1 MTMSGFPP
9 AMMDRWSLSNWQNA
23 PHNRW
28 SFSHLREVVP
38 TARVGRGSGPARPL
52 PVGRG
57 FDPGQLVW
65 RLDGR
70 SATVTEILD
79 DTFTDGFLVLQDGH
93 VVTEQYPVNPHTGGA
108 LSAESPHVL
117 MSVSK
122 SFVGCVIGILADQGV
137 LEVDTAVDYYVP
149 ELAHSGYRGA
159 TVRDVLDMRSGIT
172 FSESYLDEHA
182 EVRLLEQV
190 IGWAPRTD
198 QELPTSMYEYLATL
212 RADRPHGR
220 EFEYRSCETDILGW
234 VAERASGI
242 RMPDLLASLI
252 WSRIGAEQ
260 DMDASVDAA
269 GAVFH
274 DGGLAATLR
283 DLGRFGQLL
292 LDGGVNGAGEQVI
305 PTWWIA
311 DSYAGGPDTRDKF
324 ALSGNASW
332 LPAGGYRNQFWLPG
346 NREVLL
352 CLGIHGQLIW
362 VEPARRLVV
371 VKLSSW
377 PLPQDVSRL
386 LDTFAAIDMI
396 GFQLTL
402 G

>member
-1 MTMSGFPP
+1 MTMIGFPP
-9 AMMDRWSLSNWQNA
+9 AVQDRWSLTNWQSA

-38 TARVGRGSGPARPL
+38 TARVGRGSAPARLL

-57 FDPGQLVW
+57 FDPAQLVW

-79 DTFTDGFLVLQDGH
+79 DTFTDGFMVLQDGL
-93 VVTEQYPVNPHTGGA
+93 VVTEQYPANPVSGTG
-108 LSAESPHVL
+108 LSPESTHML

-137 LEVDTAVDYYVP
+137 LEVDTVVDYYVP

-172 FSESYLDEHA
+172 FSEEYLDESA

-190 IGWAPRTD
+190 IGWAPRSD
-198 QELPTSMYEYLATL
+198 PELPTSMYEYLTTL
-212 RADRPHGR
+212 RAARPHGR
-220 EFEYRSCETDILGW
+220 AFEYRSCETDILGW
-234 VAERASGI
+234 VAERASGV
-242 RMPDLLASLI
+242 RMPDLLSSLI

-260 DMDASVDAA
+260 DMDAAVDPA

-292 LDGGVNGAGEQVI
+292 LDRGVNGVGEQVI
-305 PTWWIA
+305 PAWWIA
-311 DSYAGGPDTRDKF
+311 DSYAAGPDSRDKF
-324 ALSGNASW
+324 ASSGNASW

-396 GFQLTL
+396 GFQLSL

>member
-1 MTMSGFPP
+1 MTMIGFPP
-9 AMMDRWSLSNWQNA
+9 SLADRWSLTNWQNA
-23 PHNRW
+23 PYNRW
-28 SFSHLREVVP
+28 SFQHLREVVP
-38 TARVGRGSGPARPL
+38 TARVGRGAAAASPL
-52 PVGRG
+52 TPGSG
-57 FDPGQLVW
+57 FDAEQVVW

-70 SATVTEILD
+70 SGSVTEVLA
-79 DTFTDGFLVLQDGH
+79 DTFTDGFLVLHDGR
-93 VVTEQYPVNPHTGGA
+93 VVTEQYPTGMPPDRTH
-108 LSAESPHVL
+108 LL

-122 SFVGCVIGILADQGV
+122 SFIGCVVGILADHGAIDV
-137 LEVDTAVDYYVP
+137 STAVDYYVP
-149 ELAHSGYRGA
+149 ELAQSGYRGA

-172 FSESYLDEHA
+172 FSEEYLNPAA

-190 IGWAPRTD
+190 VGWAPRT
-198 QELPTSMYEYLATL
+198 QLGLPTSMYEYLATL
-212 RADRPHGR
+212 QAGRAHGTAYD
-220 EFEYRSCETDILGW
+220 YRSCETDILGW

-242 RMPDLLASLI
+242 RMPELLSSLI

-260 DMDASVDAA
+260 DMDASVDPA

-274 DGGLAATLR
+274 DGGLTATLR

-292 LDGGVNGAGEQVI
+292 LDGGRNAAGEQVV
-305 PTWWIA
+305 PRWWIA
-311 DSYAGGPDTRDKF
+311 DSLAGGTDTREKF
-324 ALSGNASW
+324 DASGNASW
-332 LPAGGYRNQFWLPG
+332 LPGGGYRNQFWLPG
-346 NREVLL
+346 GREVLL

-377 PLPQDVSRL
+377 PLPQDVSML